1 MKLEVRVPAV
11 GESITEAVIGSW
23 TKKSGEFVKMN
34 DVILLL
40 ETDKASVEVVAEK
53 DGVLT
58 TSAGAG
64 DTVKIGATIGS
75 IDTDG
80 KNAAATTAPVAAT
93 AAASAAPST
102 MTSDRV
108 THPELA
114 AHLSPATQRAVSETG
129 ADRKSVV

>member
-1 MKLEVRVPAV
+1 MKIEVKVPAV

-23 TKKSGEFVKMN
+23 SKKSGEYVKMN

-53 DGVLT
+53 DGILST
-58 TSAGAG
+58 LAKAG

-80 KNAAATTAPVAAT
+80 KPASGIAT
-93 AAASAAPST
+93 ATST
-102 MTSDRV
+102 PVRRRKLVLLRRRAQEKGRLIGVISRQDG
-108 THPELA
+108 
-114 AHLSPATQRAVSETG
+114 LSEP
-129 ADRKSVV
+129 